1 MTTAILVGIIL
12 VVLYAAAKMLTAD
25 AYDRGRREEVVRR
38 LDLAAKLKERQT
50 NVVMAPKTVDDTA
63 TDLDN
68 GTF

>member
-1 MTTAILVGIIL
+1 MTTVILIGIVL
-12 VVLYAAAKMLTAD
+12 VVLYGAAKMLTAE
-25 AYDRGRREEVVRR
+25 AYERGRREEVVRR
-38 LDLAAKLKERQT
+38 LDLATKLKERQT

>member
-1 MTTAILVGIIL
+1 MSTVILVGILL
-12 VVLYAAAKMLTAD
+12 VVLYAGVKILIAD

-38 LDLAAKLKERQT
+38 ADLQAKLKAQQT

>member
-1 MTTAILVGIIL
+1 MTTVILIGIVL
-12 VVLYAAAKMLTAD
+12 VVLYGAAKMLTAE
-25 AYDRGRREEVVRR
+25 AYERGRREEVVRR

>member
-1 MTTAILVGIIL
+1 MTTAILVGLFL

>member
-1 MTTAILVGIIL
+1 MTTVILIGIIL
-12 VVLYAAAKMLTAD
+12 VVLYAAAKMLTAE
-25 AYDRGRREEVVRR
+25 AYERGRREEVVRR

-68 GTF
+68 GAF

>member
-1 MTTAILVGIIL
+1 MTTAILVGLFL
-12 VVLYAAAKMLTAD
+12 VVLYAAVKMLIAD

-50 NVVMAPKTVDDTA
+50 NVVMAPKTVDDTIS
-63 TDLDN
+63 DLDN

>member
-1 MTTAILVGIIL
+1 MTTAILVGLFLI
-12 VVLYAAAKMLTAD
+12 VLYAAVKMLIAD
-25 AYDRGRREEVVRR
+25 AYDRGRREEVLRR
-38 LDLAAKLKERQT
+38 ADLQAKLKAQQT

>member
-1 MTTAILVGIIL
+1 MTTVILIGIVL
-12 VVLYAAAKMLTAD
+12 VVLYGAAKMLTAE
-25 AYDRGRREEVVRR
+25 AYERGRRDEVIKRA
-38 LDLAAKLKERQT
+38 DLQAKLKEQQT

>member
-1 MTTAILVGIIL
+1 MTTVILIGIVL
-12 VVLYAAAKMLTAD
+12 VVLYGAAKMLTAE
-25 AYDRGRREEVVRR
+25 AYERGRREEVVRR
-38 LDLAAKLKERQT
+38 LDLAAKLRERQT

>member
-12 VVLYAAAKMLTAD
+12 VVLYAAAKMLTAE
-25 AYDRGRREEVVRR
+25 AYERGRREEVVRR
-38 LDLAAKLKERQT
+38 MDLAAKLKERQT

-63 TDLDN
+63 NDLDN

>member
-1 MTTAILVGIIL
+1 MITVLVLVG
-12 VVLYAAAKMLTAD
+12 VLSVFYLLFKMLTTDERERGRLEEIVRSAD
-25 AYDRGRREEVVRR
+25 A
-38 LDLAAKLKERQT
+38 AAKLKEKQT

>member
-1 MTTAILVGIIL
+1 MTTAVLVGL
-12 VVLYAAAKMLTAD
+12 FLLVLYAAVKMLIAD

-50 NVVMAPKTVDDTA
+50 HVVMAPKTVDDTA

>member
-1 MTTAILVGIIL
+1 MITVLVFVG
-12 VVLYAAAKMLTAD
+12 VLSVFYLLFKMLTTDERERGRLEEIVRSAD
-25 AYDRGRREEVVRR
+25 A
-38 LDLAAKLKERQT
+38 AAKLKEKQT

>member
-1 MTTAILVGIIL
+1 MTTAILIGIIL
-12 VVLYAAAKMLTAD
+12 VVLYAAAKMLTAE
-25 AYDRGRREEVVRR
+25 AYERGRREEVVRR

-68 GTF
+68 GAF

>member
-1 MTTAILVGIIL
+1 MTTVILIGIVL
-12 VVLYAAAKMLTAD
+12 VVLYAAAKMLTAE
-25 AYDRGRREEVVRR
+25 AYERGRREEVVRR

>member
-1 MTTAILVGIIL
+1 MTTVILIGIIL
-12 VVLYAAAKMLTAD
+12 VVLYAAAKMLTAE
-25 AYDRGRREEVVRR
+25 AYERGRRDEVIKRA
-38 LDLAAKLKERQT
+38 DLQAKLKEQQT

>member
-1 MTTAILVGIIL
+1 MTTAILVGLFL
-12 VVLYAAAKMLTAD
+12 VVLYAAVKMLIAD